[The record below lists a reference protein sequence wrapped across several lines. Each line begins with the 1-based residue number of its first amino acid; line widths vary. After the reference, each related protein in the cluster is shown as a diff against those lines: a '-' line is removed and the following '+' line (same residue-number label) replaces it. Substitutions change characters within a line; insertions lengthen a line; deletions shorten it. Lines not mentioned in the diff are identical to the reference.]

1 MYPKGKQILVIDGEA
16 RRRHLSER
24 VLRDEGFE
32 VIAVAEGF
40 SAIVA
45 AANTRFALAIVAT
58 QLPGSLD
65 GGATLRQIRS
75 RQPWV
80 KALFTGNAAAR
91 PSRLHHDRDDFIAA
105 PFQRRELLGCV
116 FELLQRGETRGSS
129 DGRDH
134 GVAG

>member
-16 RRRHLSER
+16 RRRRLSER

-32 VIAVAEGF
+32 VTAVAEGF

-45 AANTRFALAIVAT
+45 AANTRFALAIVAA

-65 GGATLRQIRS
+65 GVATLRQIRS

-80 KALFTGNAAAR
+80 KALFTGEAASR
-91 PSRLHHDRDDFIAA
+91 PARLHHDRDDFIAS
-105 PFQRRELLGCV
+105 PLQRRELLGCV
-116 FELLQRGETRGSS
+116 FELLQRGGTH
-129 DGRDH
+129 DPADCRDH
-134 GVAG
+134 GAAG